1 MLPLPPSMDE
11 TIAMTSLQLAALA
24 DAFVRCRD
32 LDAPLNER
40 LDAYSSAI
48 RKLIPSYADAV
59 DRLVARLSGNG
70 AGASAPQ
77 PGEVMPAFVLPD
89 ETGRLTSLDSLLR
102 DGPIAITFHRGHWC
116 PWCRISASALAKVHS
131 EIRGTGGHLAAVM
144 PELQTFAAEFKS
156 NTASPFPVL
165 TDVDN
170 GYALSLN
177 LAIWIGPDL
186 KELLSSFG
194 RFLPEYQGNDA
205 WMLPIPAT
213 FVVGRDGRVSARFVD
228 PDFRRRMSVE
238 ELIAAL
244 QAAP

>member
-1 MLPLPPSMDE
+1 VKE
-11 TIAMTSLQLAALA
+11 FVMTSPQLAALA
-24 DAFVRCRD
+24 EAFLKCRD
-32 LDAPLNER
+32 LDAPLIDR
-40 LDAYSSAI
+40 LDAYSSAV
-48 RKLIPSYADAV
+48 RKFIPAYADAV
-59 DRLVARLSGNG
+59 DRLVARLSGSS

-77 PGEVMPAFVLPD
+77 PGELMPAFVLPD
-89 ETGRLTSLDSLLR
+89 ETGRLMSLDSLLR
-102 DGPIAITFHRGHWC
+102 RGPIAITFHRGHWC

-131 EIRGTGGHLAAVM
+131 EITGTGGQLAAVM

-156 NTASPFPVL
+156 NTASQFPVL

-177 LAIWIGPDL
+177 LAIWLGPDL
-186 KELLSSFG
+186 EALLSSFG

-244 QAAP
+244 RSSP